1 MGKRLARRVWIL
13 FISLITACPLI
24 GWHEENGNRE
34 EWQIWS
40 PRLEQRPAG
49 IKLGDG
55 SLILTAAATPA
66 AFGGWVKSV
75 KGIQEGLWFR
85 FEAEYQVEGLSNP
98 RTQVLVR
105 LEWKNA
111 KWERVGDPEYAWREE
126 KTGSW
131 TRVWEEAVAP
141 AGATF
146 AELQLWLYDA
156 GMGAVV
162 FRNPAVELTEA
173 PGKRMVRLASVNYRP
188 EGAEGGVENVR
199 RLAEFVRNSL
209 TKPADLIVF
218 GEGVTVVGSTKRY
231 AEVAEPAQGYTAQI
245 LGELAREKKTW
256 VVAGIYER
264 EGDFLYNT
272 AILLDREGKLA
283 GKYRKVMLPREEI
296 ERGLSPGDRLSVF
309 ETDFGKLGI
318 MICYDVF
325 FSEPAKALAMQ
336 GAEVVAMPIW
346 GGNEVLAK
354 ARSIEGRFTLV
365 ASGYDHPTYVQDPYG
380 ERVASAP
387 QNRSVAYAEVDL
399 NQRYRERWL
408 GDMKARRMRET
419 RLDLQLLTGK

>member
-1 MGKRLARRVWIL
+1 MGKRRTAPLWIL
-13 FISLITACPLI
+13 SITLITSAPLI

-34 EWQIWS
+34 EWRIWS

-49 IKLGDG
+49 IKLNDG
-55 SLILTAAATPA
+55 SLILTASAAPA

-75 KGIQEGLWFR
+75 KGIQPGLWFR

-105 LEWKNA
+105 LEWKNS
-111 KWERVGDPEYAWREE
+111 KWERLGEPEYAWREE
-126 KTGSW
+126 KSGPW
-131 TRVWEEAVAP
+131 TRLWEEVEAP
-141 AGATF
+141 PGAAF

-156 GMGAVV
+156 GKGAVV
-162 FRNPAVELTEA
+162 FRNPAVELTSTPE
-173 PGKRMVRLASVNYRP
+173 PRLARLVSVNYRP
-188 EGAEGGVENVR
+188 EKGTGGSSNVEG
-199 RLAEFVRNSL
+199 LAAFTRQAL

-218 GEGVTVVGSTKRY
+218 GEGVTVVGSGKPY
-231 AEVAEPAQGYTAQI
+231 ADVAEPANGYTARI
-245 LGELAREKKTW
+245 LGALAREKNSW
-256 VVAGIYER
+256 IVAGIYER
-264 EGDFLYNT
+264 DGDFIYNT
-272 AILLDREGKLA
+272 AILLDRQGKLA

-309 ETDFGKLGI
+309 DTDFGKLGI

-325 FSEPAKALAMQ
+325 FSEPAKSLAMQ

-346 GGNEVLAK
+346 GGNEILAQ

-365 ASGYDHPTYVQDPYG
+365 ASGYNHPTYIQDPNG
-380 ERVASAP
+380 ERLSIAPVNASL
-387 QNRSVAYAEVDL
+387 AYAEVDL
-399 NQRYRERWL
+399 NRRHRELGL

-419 RLDLQLLTGK
+419 RLRLSMLTGN

>member
-1 MGKRLARRVWIL
+1 MGNRLARGIWIL
-13 FISLITACPLI
+13 SISVIMVCPLI

-66 AFGGWVKSV
+66 AFGGWAKSG
-75 KGIQEGLWFR
+75 KGIREGLWFR

-111 KWERVGDPEYAWREE
+111 KWERVGEVEYAWREE
-126 KTGSW
+126 KTGRW
-131 TRVWEEAVAP
+131 TRVGEEAVAP

-156 GMGAVV
+156 GLGAVV

-173 PGKRMVRLASVNYRP
+173 PGQRMVRLSSVNYRP
-188 EGAEGGVENVR
+188 ERAEGGVENVR
-199 RLAEFVRNSL
+199 RLAEFARSSL
-209 TKPADLIVF
+209 TKPVDLLVF
-218 GEGVTVVGSTKRY
+218 GEGVTVVGSAKQY

-399 NQRYRERWL
+399 NQRYRERWF
-408 GDMKARRMRET
+408 GEMKAR
-419 RLDLQLLTGK
+419 